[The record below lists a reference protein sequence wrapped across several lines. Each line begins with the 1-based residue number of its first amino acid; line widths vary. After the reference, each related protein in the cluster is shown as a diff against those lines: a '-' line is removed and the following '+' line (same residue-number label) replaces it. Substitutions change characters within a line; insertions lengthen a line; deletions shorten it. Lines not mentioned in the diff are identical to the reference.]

1 LWQFRHVPRSLSTTQ
16 VLARFGVRVAV
27 LGCFAA
33 FSNVGFAR
41 SLAAL
46 FWMAIILCAL
56 VGLITR
62 EPPFRAPL
70 NHWDE
75 AVAFGALFA
84 LIHVVSN
91 LGAA

>member
-1 LWQFRHVPRSLSTTQ
+1 VLRSLSTTR
-16 VLARFGVRVAV
+16 VLARFGVRVAL

-46 FWMAIILCAL
+46 LWMAIILCAL
-56 VGLITR
+56 VGLIKR

-75 AVAFGALFA
+75 AMAFGALFA
-84 LIHVVSN
+84 LVHVFN
-91 LGAA
+91 DLGAA